1 MIAEMNR
8 DREFAAVSDKLL
20 AMLERLKAVEWEK
33 RRFETGTPEFIDRAR
48 EAEELSRSIFR
59 WGEIQARL
67 AEDSPDARD
76 RHELSG
82 APLGTIT
89 PRRLDRI
96 LADWREAE
104 MRLEHAPAGSSQA
117 REAAEEVE
125 RLRDEYR
132 AAQDRSR
139 RATPEPDESPA

>member
-1 MIAEMNR
+1 MDR
-8 DREFAAVSDKLL
+8 DREFAAVSDKMLL
-20 AMLERLKAVEWEK
+20 MLERLKAVEWEK
-33 RRFETGTPEFIDRAR
+33 RRYETGTPEFIDRAR

-67 AEDSPDARD
+67 ADDSPDARE

-104 MRLEHAPAGSSQA
+104 LRLEHAPAGSPEA
-117 REAAEEVE
+117 REAAETVA

-132 AAQDRSR
+132 LAQDRSR
-139 RATPEPDESPA
+139 RTVSETDGSIA